1 MTKAESRE
9 LNSHLNFLLRNNAYL
24 GKHIKVWFV
33 ITGKVG
39 DIVYPQIR
47 HNLLNLSSLAK
58 VSLHNSL
65 NQNKQNQSYQL

>member
-1 MTKAESRE
+1 MTKAESRG

-39 DIVYPQIR
+39 DVVYPKIR
-47 HNLLNLSSLAK
+47 HNLLNLSS
-58 VSLHNSL
+58 
-65 NQNKQNQSYQL
+65 